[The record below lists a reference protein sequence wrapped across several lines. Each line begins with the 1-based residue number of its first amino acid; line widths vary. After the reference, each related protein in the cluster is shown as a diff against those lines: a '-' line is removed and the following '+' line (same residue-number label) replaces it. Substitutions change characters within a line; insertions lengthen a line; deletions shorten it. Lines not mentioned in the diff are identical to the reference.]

1 VLGLLLLA
9 CGSPA
14 PAPAEPVD
22 DPDCRPAPVQYL
34 VESEATVTGPR
45 PSSSELA
52 RWAPGAERWAPE
64 ALNLNDVG
72 LLRVRVRK
80 GGATELRMKPV
91 LEGDTAEM
99 IALRE
104 LRLTLERDA
113 GPEAELEL
121 VVDLREVLEGNWRD
135 QGGRPLA
142 GLRMLA
148 QDGEILEV
156 AVYDERAHF
165 SEAASVQRVTR
176 DGQVRPTWAVQ
187 DRASVRLSLHTS
199 LDGELRWHGDSLGSV
214 QAALVLDGVEHP
226 LGEGLQRVPLPSG
239 VHLVELRSQGPG
251 VALFGDPRAL
261 RPGHGCAPDV
271 VLHLIDTLRRDALH
285 QGDTPTLDRLAETGV
300 EFQRAWSTSSWT
312 KPAIASLHSSR
323 LPTVHQVG
331 ARGYADR
338 MPETVE
344 LVQERFREVGFRTG
358 SFSASPL
365 GTSLSGLDRG
375 FSLAVLPRFWDIGPL
390 RHPAA
395 SQVYR
400 RFLDWLDEEPD
411 QANFVYLHTLE
422 PHQWFIEELHGQGTP
437 RDQYARAVASA
448 DRELAGLMS
457 ELAARDRGGLVL
469 GLLSDHGEAFDEH
482 GLTGHGSS
490 LYEEQ
495 IAIPMLVWGEGVPA
509 VSVPGPVSLTDMAP
523 TLLDIVGLPP
533 IPGDG
538 RSVLPGSDRAP
549 GREQVTAHLLRGI
562 FAPVPQQHAQ
572 VDRGLQKVLQNAEI
586 VHSFD
591 LHGDPEELSPQAPP
605 GERVLQL
612 ERTLAEHAQAQSAF
626 ESAHGREAQ
635 GLSSQDVEALRA
647 LGYIE

>member
-1 VLGLLLLA
+1 MLGLLLLA

-187 DRASVRLSLHTS
+187 DRASVPEPAH
-199 LDGELRWHGDSLGSV
+199 E
-214 QAALVLDGVEHP
+214 
-226 LGEGLQRVPLPSG
+226 
-239 VHLVELRSQGPG
+239 
-251 VALFGDPRAL
+251 PR
-261 RPGHGCAPDV
+261 R
-271 VLHLIDTLRRDALH
+271 
-285 QGDTPTLDRLAETGV
+285 
-300 EFQRAWSTSSWT
+300 
-312 KPAIASLHSSR
+312 
-323 LPTVHQVG
+323 
-331 ARGYADR
+331 
-338 MPETVE
+338 
-344 LVQERFREVGFRTG
+344 
-358 SFSASPL
+358 
-365 GTSLSGLDRG
+365 
-375 FSLAVLPRFWDIGPL
+375 
-390 RHPAA
+390 
-395 SQVYR
+395 
-400 RFLDWLDEEPD
+400 
-411 QANFVYLHTLE
+411 
-422 PHQWFIEELHGQGTP
+422 
-437 RDQYARAVASA
+437 
-448 DRELAGLMS
+448 
-457 ELAARDRGGLVL
+457 
-469 GLLSDHGEAFDEH
+469 
-482 GLTGHGSS
+482 
-490 LYEEQ
+490 
-495 IAIPMLVWGEGVPA
+495 
-509 VSVPGPVSLTDMAP
+509 
-523 TLLDIVGLPP
+523 
-533 IPGDG
+533 
-538 RSVLPGSDRAP
+538 
-549 GREQVTAHLLRGI
+549 
-562 FAPVPQQHAQ
+562 
-572 VDRGLQKVLQNAEI
+572 
-586 VHSFD
+586 
-591 LHGDPEELSPQAPP
+591 
-605 GERVLQL
+605 
-612 ERTLAEHAQAQSAF
+612 
-626 ESAHGREAQ
+626 
-635 GLSSQDVEALRA
+635 
-647 LGYIE
+647 